1 MGGCPACGACDLNL
15 EINATG
21 RRDLEKERSDL
32 ENALKNE
39 KLDFSATY
47 MVVQTLHAFIGE
59 HPDRMGP
66 ETIPALKR
74 VFERSAH
81 VSQKQV
87 FFLYRETADTLITIM
102 TRSPDISLAG
112 EATLTL
118 KEMLGSATNHLH
130 RAVAEA
136 LGSLPLSFRGP
147 QLPEKPF
154 IDMPHVTWTELLKR
168 KGLEPGASFQQVGRS
183 MVVDMDTSTIFVVK
197 LAGDMEGAN
206 ALQTEAGWMDY
217 FGTHATRF
225 PVRFDIPRPF
235 QINAGYV
242 FMLDDVPLRTPV
254 ATQIEPK
261 YYAIGFIAP
270 KDYFGYPNDHRKG
283 LRISEE
289 KFRAVILRNAYLFGQ
304 LASWGILHN
313 SPIPLFHNRVQIG
326 RREDN
331 GIYQWSR
338 GGRLDAWLT
347 SCRYP
352 NFGVSGIR
360 DFEHFESFAGE
371 RRKMYHTIG
380 SYLLSFALVIG
391 SYFRHKAPERSGFDN
406 QGHPVDVRDLFDKT
420 LFKDV
425 MKHTFLEYY
434 HGFMGEPFEEELPL
448 DFDFLADRMIDEM
461 GVDRHMEEI
470 LRIADQEAM
479 SDPEFKGFLIQR
491 GYDRETIARME
502 KGKREITLLTGPHLG
517 GFNDRISLPELIRF
531 IETMSALCISGKYKP
546 PQSQDVRQ

>member
-1 MGGCPACGACDLNL
+1 MNVMGK
-15 EINATG
+15 
-21 RRDLEKERSDL
+21 RDLEKERSDL
-32 ENALKNE
+32 EKALKNE

-47 MVVQTLHAFIGE
+47 MAVQTLHAFIGE
-59 HPDRMGP
+59 HPDRIGP
-66 ETIPALKR
+66 ETIPALKN

-102 TRSPDISLAG
+102 TRSPDASLA
-112 EATLTL
+112 EKATLTL
-118 KEMLGSATNHLH
+118 KKLLGSASHHLH
-130 RAVAEA
+130 RAAAEA
-136 LGSLPLSFRGP
+136 LGTLPLLFRGP
-147 QLPEKPF
+147 QLAE
-154 IDMPHVTWTELLKR
+154 MPRTDFPHITWTALLNKTGILPTAPCR
-168 KGLEPGASFQQVGRS
+168 QIGRS
-183 MVVDMDTSTIFVVK
+183 MVMERDHSTLFVVK
-197 LAGDMEGAN
+197 LADDMAGAK
-206 ALQTEAGWMDY
+206 ALQVEAGWMAY
-217 FGTHATRF
+217 FGTHSTGFQA
-225 PVRFDIPRPF
+225 RFDIPEPF
-235 QINAGYV
+235 KIHDGYA
-242 FMLDDVPLRTPV
+242 FILDDAPLRMPIAGQT
-254 ATQIEPK
+254 EPQ
-261 YYAIGFIAP
+261 YYAIGFIAH

-289 KFRAVILRNAYLFGQ
+289 KFRAVILRNTYLFGQ

-380 SYLLSFALVIG
+380 SYLLSFALVTG
-391 SYFRHKAPERSGFDN
+391 SYFRHKAPERSGFDD

-434 HGFMGEPFEEELPL
+434 HGFVGEPFEEELPL